1 MNAARIAFWG
11 LVLLA
16 IGQIFYY
23 APQLP
28 DRMATHFD
36 SAGNAD
42 GWQSPA
48 GFTGLYVFVLAT
60 IALSFGLMPLVID
73 KLPNSLINLPHK
85 DYWLAPERRAET
97 LGALAG
103 HMLWMGAGT
112 MLLILVLM
120 QQVIDTNLAQ
130 QDRLPGSSMTLIVL
144 YLGGVAIW
152 LIFLFRRFG
161 RPPADHTT
169 QLDAQ
174 P

>member
-16 IGQIFYY
+16 IGQILYHF
-23 APQLP
+23 PHLP

-48 GFTGLYVFVLAT
+48 GFAGLYVFVLAMM
-60 IALSFGLMPLVID
+60 ILSFGLMPLVLG
-73 KLPNSLINLPHK
+73 KLPDGLINLPHK
-85 DYWLAPERRAET
+85 DYWLAPERRGET
-97 LGALAG
+97 LRALTDQ
-103 HMLWMGAGT
+103 MLWMGAGT

-120 QQVIDTNLAQ
+120 QGVIDTNLARE
-130 QDRLPGSSMTLIVL
+130 DRLPGSSTTLMVL
-144 YLGGVAIW
+144 YLAGVAIW
-152 LIFLFRRFG
+152 LIHLFRRFG
-161 RPPADHTT
+161 RPPAETT
-169 QLDAQ
+169 PQVSTQ